1 MFSDLH
7 VLILNGGRDTF
18 YYFFTK
24 PSKTLGKTRSPIHV
38 YLRFPRACT
47 GKNPFR
53 AHESSAGSGG
63 TSETEVIGERKDL
76 YILLNPPARR
86 RAQLAHPPIVV
97 EEMLTSSEESY
108 CRWTPSASR
117 PKSMFSF
124 AHVNAVSQCVVHA
137 ACCSLLSSRACLLC
151 IASASLVCCWFN
163 FALQLFFYVLFTSR
177 SLKLCA
183 WPSKAFRK

>member
-86 RAQLAHPPIVV
+86 RAQLAHPP
-97 EEMLTSSEESY
+97 Y
-108 CRWTPSASR
+108 RCRGNVDFQRREVLPLDTL
-117 PKSMFSF
+117 
-124 AHVNAVSQCVVHA
+124 CVK
-137 ACCSLLSSRACLLC
+137 
-151 IASASLVCCWFN
+151 
-163 FALQLFFYVLFTSR
+163 T
-177 SLKLCA
+177 
-183 WPSKAFRK
+183 